1 MRKLFKVKT
10 LEQCQSHRSS
20 VFIVNFEHVSKFVII
35 FNFEQANVCWVQKTL
50 LKKQILLKTRSGIS
64 CVML

>member
-1 MRKLFKVKT
+1 MQKLFKVKT

-35 FNFEQANVCWVQKTL
+35 FNFEQANVCWVEKTNTFEN
-50 LKKQILLKTRSGIS
+50 KIGYIMRYVVE
-64 CVML
+64 C